1 MTPADIFSP
10 FHTENRRTIPANT
23 YHFNKD
29 LTMKGKS
36 DLQSCSK
43 ASDEEEGDYEIVSS
57 STLEAIRALRILP
70 AKPLQESEYADKRCL
85 RPSGTTSPVNN
96 QHTSQPPQHSAV
108 SKDLKP
114 QSQTDFSFSVIP
126 FKVKCSLFKVL
137 ATQHSIVQDRPSS
150 CEPFLFHF
158 APTFSPLAF
167 TCQLPGTCQ
176 TLEASQSRAAPFLLA
191 LVSRMMTNITSLFCF
206 INRNTRLFQRGG
218 VRQLLESFDFS
229 RPLKTLPKQYQPLPP
244 EPKISSQFFHMR
256 KTLSQAHTF
265 PISAKVTRYGCIPH
279 PHSLR
284 IKTLFLVK
292 PRDFTSIAPLFL
304 LKKKKLFFRQLHL
317 EENKV
322 KKYNFFPSEF
332 TFTGSTLNVENS
344 SVNRSP
350 SPTPYTACKYKSKQS
365 LVKQEMQSLTQP
377 TEKDLNKYEWY
388 IGEYD
393 RHEAE
398 KALLQENT
406 DETFLVRDCSQ
417 KSNAEPYV
425 LVVYYGR
432 RVYNIKVRFLE
443 ESQQYALGTGLRGE
457 DKFNSV
463 KEIIDF
469 YKYVPITLIDGKDKS
484 GFQREQCYLTYP
496 FRSRKR
502 CFLP

>member
-1 MTPADIFSP
+1 MNKEANRKTIVHHPADSNGRKTTLPKNKSCPNIRAVTNLDIHP
-10 FHTENRRTIPANT
+10 KENRRMLPANT

-36 DLQSCSK
+36 DLQSSSK
-43 ASDEEEGDYEIVSS
+43 VPEEEEGDYETVSS
-57 STLEAIRALRILP
+57 STLEAIHALRILP

-85 RPSGTTSPVNN
+85 RPSGTTSSTNN
-96 QHTSQPPQHSAV
+96 QHTSQPPQYSAKHTPV
-108 SKDLKP
+108 LEGRSAPSVRGERVKTHGP
-114 QSQTDFSFSVIP
+114 QSPVP
-126 FKVKCSLFKVL
+126 
-137 ATQHSIVQDRPSS
+137 P
-150 CEPFLFHF
+150 P
-158 APTFSPLAF
+158 
-167 TCQLPGTCQ
+167 
-176 TLEASQSRAAPFLLA
+176 
-191 LVSRMMTNITSLFCF
+191 
-206 INRNTRLFQRGG
+206 
-218 VRQLLESFDFS
+218 

-244 EPKISSQFFHMR
+244 EPKISSQFFHTR

-265 PISAKVTRYGCIPH
+265 PISAKVTRHLSVKELNEAPGRQQVTDLGKKPEISFQGQQYKPKHH
-279 PHSLR
+279 PEASLQCTWSS
-284 IKTLFLVK
+284 KS
-292 PRDFTSIAPLFL
+292 DCS
-304 LKKKKLFFRQLHL
+304 
-317 EENKV
+317 
-322 KKYNFFPSEF
+322 S
-332 TFTGSTLNVENS
+332 GSTLNVENS
-344 SVNRSP
+344 SVKRSP
-350 SPTPYTACKYKSKQS
+350 SPTPYTARKDKSKHS
-365 LVKQEMQSLTQP
+365 LVKREMQSLTQP
-377 TEKDLNKYEWY
+377 TEKDLKKYEWY

-406 DETFLVRDCSQ
+406 DETFLVRDCSK

-463 KEIIDF
+463 REIIDF

-484 GFQREQCYLTYP
+484 GIQREQCYLTYP
-496 FRSRKR
+496 LKLRNR

>member
-10 FHTENRRTIPANT
+10 FHTENRRTLPANT

-36 DLQSCSK
+36 DLQSSSK
-43 ASDEEEGDYEIVSS
+43 VPEEEEGDYEIVSS
-57 STLEAIRALRILP
+57 STLEAIHALRILP

-85 RPSGTTSPVNN
+85 RPSGTTSSANN
-96 QHTSQPPQHSAV
+96 QHTSQPPQYSAIHTPV
-108 SKDLKP
+108 LEGRSAPSARGERVKTHGP
-114 QSQTDFSFSVIP
+114 QNPVP
-126 FKVKCSLFKVL
+126 
-137 ATQHSIVQDRPSS
+137 P
-150 CEPFLFHF
+150 P
-158 APTFSPLAF
+158 
-167 TCQLPGTCQ
+167 
-176 TLEASQSRAAPFLLA
+176 
-191 LVSRMMTNITSLFCF
+191 
-206 INRNTRLFQRGG
+206 
-218 VRQLLESFDFS
+218 

-244 EPKISSQFFHMR
+244 EPKISSQFFHTR

-265 PISAKVTRYGCIPH
+265 PISAKVTRHLSVKELNEAPGREQVTDLGKKPEISFQGQQYKPKQH
-279 PHSLR
+279 PEASLQCTR
-284 IKTLFLVK
+284 SSK
-292 PRDFTSIAPLFL
+292 S
-304 LKKKKLFFRQLHL
+304 
-317 EENKV
+317 NC
-322 KKYNFFPSEF
+322 SS
-332 TFTGSTLNVENS
+332 GSTLNVENS
-344 SVNRSP
+344 SVKRSP
-350 SPTPYTACKYKSKQS
+350 SPTPYTARKDKSKHS
-365 LVKQEMQSLTQP
+365 LVKREMQPLTQQ

-406 DETFLVRDCSQ
+406 DETFLVRDCSK

-432 RVYNIKVRFLE
+432 KVYNIKVRFLE

-457 DKFNSV
+457 DRFNSV

-469 YKYVPITLIDGKDKS
+469 YRYVPITLIDGKDKS
-484 GFQREQCYLTYP
+484 GIQREQCYLTYP
-496 FRSRKR
+496 FKLRNR